1 MKYHNDISQLIGKT
15 PLVKI
20 SRINPFPG
28 ITILAKLEKFN
39 PAGSVKDRV
48 AKYLIETG
56 EKEGLLTR
64 DRTVIEATSG
74 NTGIGLAMVCALKGY
89 QCELVMPESMSAERI
104 AIMQAY
110 GAIVTLTPTELGING
125 AQDYVRDKITTNPE
139 EYFNPNQYDNPANWL
154 AHYETTAEEIL
165 EDTDGRVTHFVAGL
179 GTSGTLMGV
188 AKRLREELDDVHII
202 SVEPNSESFIQGLK
216 DLENSYVPHIF
227 ESELLDGRLKVK
239 DTDAER
245 VTQALGLEE
254 GIFVG
259 QSSGAAMWGA
269 LEVARNLHDKGKRN
283 KVIVVLL
290 ADSGEKYIS
299 SGLFSAS
306 LQVEN
311 PIQQEKV
318 ESCCSDHE

>member
-1 MKYHNDISQLIGKT
+1 MST
-15 PLVKI
+15 
-20 SRINPFPG
+20 
-28 ITILAKLEKFN
+28 E
-39 PAGSVKDRV
+39 RV
-48 AKYLIETG
+48 
-56 EKEGLLTR
+56 
-64 DRTVIEATSG
+64 
-74 NTGIGLAMVCALKGY
+74 
-89 QCELVMPESMSAERI
+89 

-125 AQDYVRDKITTNPE
+125 AQDYVKDKITTNPD
-139 EYFNPNQYDNPANWL
+139 EYFNPNQYDNPANWQ

-165 EDTDGRVTHFVAGL
+165 EDAEGRITHFVAGL

-188 AKRLREELDDVHII
+188 AKKLREELNEVQIV
-202 SVEPNSESFIQGLK
+202 SVEPDSEAFIQGLK
-216 DLENSYVPHIF
+216 DLENSYVPCIF
-227 ESELLDGRLKVK
+227 ESELLDRRLKVI

-269 LEVARNLHDKGKRN
+269 LELARDLHDKRQTN

-299 SGLFSAS
+299 SGLFAAS
-306 LQVEN
+306 LQVES
-311 PIQQEKV
+311 PVQQENI